1 LSTEQKGQAT
11 LLTSVLYII
20 TAITIVWL
28 MNYDRLKSIYSS
40 GLLFV
45 FWLLVTLAIVPDVIN
60 YSVKFPQQV
69 SHQSV
74 KFWTES
80 AHIWLYFIVALGSFI
95 ANCFAEKSPFIETVS
110 DERV

>member
-20 TAITIVWL
+20 TAITILWL

-60 YSVKFPQQV
+60 YSVKLPQQV
-69 SHQSV
+69 SHLYE
-74 KFWTES
+74 KFPIDNNPLS
-80 AHIWLYFIVALGSFI
+80 RS
-95 ANCFAEKSPFIETVS
+95 NQ
-110 DERV
+110 